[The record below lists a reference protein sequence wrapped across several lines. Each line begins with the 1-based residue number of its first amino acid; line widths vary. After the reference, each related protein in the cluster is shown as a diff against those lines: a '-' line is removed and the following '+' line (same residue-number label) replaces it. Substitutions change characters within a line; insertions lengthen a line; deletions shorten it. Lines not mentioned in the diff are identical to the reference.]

1 MDYKIF
7 EIVVSAVLTNMFPVI
22 GSVGAAIA
30 CSLLNTARR
39 KVKVEKGVKTQQVL
53 DKVIVDVV
61 GSLNQT
67 IVGDI
72 KRARRK
78 LKQSDIENIKNIA
91 VDQINNIASKSVIK
105 DTKSVVTDIDEYIN
119 TNIENQVRKQ
129 RTNFNESG
137 EL

>member
-39 KVKVEKGVKTQQVL
+39 KVKVEKGVKAQQVL